1 MSTQDR
7 WLLPEGI
14 EEVLPQEARQLESMR
29 RKVLDMFATWGYE
42 QVMPPMVE
50 YLEALQ
56 TGVGNELELQ
66 TFKVTDQ
73 LSGRMMGI
81 RPDVTPQAARIDAH
95 YLKRDLPV
103 RLCYVAPVL
112 RARPDAFGGSREPLQ
127 LGAELYGYN
136 GIASDVESVSLML
149 GTLEMVGIENI
160 HIDLGHVGV
169 FRGLVS
175 DAGINGEREQ
185 ALFEA
190 LQRKAQPEIVA
201 MLEQWGIV
209 SPQKEYLAALSG
221 LNGDITVLD
230 ESRKLFASAPAD
242 VKAAIDEIS
251 AVAEGVRR
259 TRPDVPMYIDLAE
272 LSGYS
277 YYTGVVYSAFVPG
290 HGRAIANGG
299 RYDGIGEA
307 FGRARP
313 ATGFGADLRELIRL
327 APENDIPTEGIFVVL
342 EEADAHQQEKINE
355 LRAKGERV
363 VIQFE
368 NAAGEAADF
377 GCDRILSKQ
386 GKSWKVSNLV

>member
-1 MSTQDR
+1 MLST
-7 WLLPEGI
+7 
-14 EEVLPQEARQLESMR
+14 
-29 RKVLDMFATWGYE
+29 LD
-42 QVMPPMVE
+42 
-50 YLEALQ
+50 
-56 TGVGNELELQ
+56 
-66 TFKVTDQ
+66 
-73 LSGRMMGI
+73 
-81 RPDVTPQAARIDAH
+81 
-95 YLKRDLPV
+95 
-103 RLCYVAPVL
+103 
-112 RARPDAFGGSREPLQ
+112 
-127 LGAELYGYN
+127 
-136 GIASDVESVSLML
+136 
-149 GTLEMVGIENI
+149 MVGIKNI

-169 FRGLVS
+169 FRDLIS

-190 LQRKAQPEIVA
+190 LQRKAQPEIVS
-201 MLEQWGIV
+201 MMELWGIA
-209 SPQKEYLAALSG
+209 SPQKEYLLALSG

-230 ESRKLFASAPAD
+230 EARKLFDKAPAG

-251 AVAEGVRR
+251 AVADGVRR

-327 APENDIPTEGIFVVL
+327 APEHNMAVDGIFVVL
-342 EEADAHQQEKINE
+342 DETDAEQQKMINA

-363 VIQFE
+363 VTQFS

-377 GCDRILSKQ
+377 ACDRILSKQ
-386 GKSWKVSNLV
+386 GKSWKVSNL